1 MEETQIVVNVEASP
15 LLEPMQRKLELRKIN
30 MQTKLDTLWGNT
42 HEAKNFT
49 IFRIPQNISQSKK
62 NLFEPSVISI
72 GPFHRGKQTLRT
84 MEDQK
89 WQFLQ
94 DFLSR
99 QDHIRLDLCI
109 SEMSLLEE
117 RTRRCYS
124 ETFDYLD
131 SDAFVE
137 MMLLDGCFVLEYF
150 LKAIVGNL
158 NSIFEVGWN
167 SHFINRDL
175 VLQENQIPFFIVEKL
190 YQLIVFNQE
199 FRMIFPK
206 YIAYF
211 LLPDN
216 SIFPDPPAETTDTI
230 ESIITDPPAEI
241 PDHLAEIPNPSAEI
255 PDPRNE
261 ILDPP
266 AEIPGPP
273 AEIPGPPAEIPD
285 LPAEFVDLV
294 AAAIRDILDL
304 LAEIRDPPA
313 EIIEFLAEIP
323 DPPAEIHHLLHL
335 CYHYLVPNPEKPL
348 VLSSKSFNLT
358 KTLSA
363 NRIIKG
369 LLHRFRSRLVRRR
382 RSRHS
387 TSQSLS
393 VAFPNSTGNIS
404 SMVMRSAT
412 ELKQKGL
419 KFTQQSN
426 PRHML
431 DISFEYG
438 VLKIPRLTIIDSTK
452 PLFANLLAFEHSKYG
467 KENSPF
473 GRFLSF
479 LDKLVNTP
487 NDVTIL
493 QECGILENWLG
504 SQEELADFFNQV
516 SEGNFVASNHY
527 LAELYTEVNRYT
539 ESSWPRHRAKLIR
552 DYFSSPWATISVVA
566 AFILLV
572 LTLVQSFFA
581 VFAYFIPPSS

>member
-1 MEETQIVVNVEASP
+1 MEETQIVVNVETSP
-15 LLEPMQRKLELRKIN
+15 LLEPMQRKLELRKKN
-30 MQTKLDTLWGNT
+30 MQSKLDTLCGNT

-72 GPFHRGKQTLRT
+72 GPFHQGKQSLRT

-190 YQLIVFNQE
+190 YELIGFNQE

-230 ESIITDPPAEI
+230 ESIITDP
-241 PDHLAEIPNPSAEI
+241 SAEI
-255 PDPRNE
+255 PDPRDEIPDSPPE
-261 ILDPP
+261 ILD
-266 AEIPGPP
+266 
-273 AEIPGPPAEIPD
+273 PPAEIPD

-358 KTLSA
+358 KTFSA
-363 NRIIKG
+363 NRIIKGLLHRFRSSKMFSSNRITKG

-539 ESSWPRHRAKLIR
+539 ESSWPRHQAKLIR